1 MTNTKLLKCVQGK
14 QPIKIYKDVSNI
26 TKDTNIKEQEDVN
39 KIFESKNIF
48 ESNVTKEETS
58 TTYVQFIFVLI
69 TFFSLSLSLSKYG
82 DIKIQLFFYRN
93 EIIVHEIDKNNETL
107 LRRLKKQKKKKR
119 TFKGTTRT
127 LIEKNEKL
135 NLYIKI

>member
-1 MTNTKLLKCVQGK
+1 MRYSKV
-14 QPIKIYKDVSNI
+14 
-26 TKDTNIKEQEDVN
+26 
-39 KIFESKNIF
+39 KIFLNQMSRKKRQAQRMYNLYL
-48 ESNVTKEETS
+48 SS
-58 TTYVQFIFVLI
+58 LHSSL
-69 TFFSLSLSLSKYG
+69 SLSLSLSKYG

-93 EIIVHEIDKNNETL
+93 EIIVHEIDKNNEIL
-107 LRRLKKQKKKKR
+107 LRRLKKTEEKKR